1 MRLHRKQIIS
11 IIFVSILLVMVL
23 GLIIRTQE
31 EKAKC
36 SIKALDVAMS
46 LEQYEIIQSCAEI
59 RAPRAMALLAQL
71 YLQGKGVEQDHQK
84 AMELALRASKQ
95 DDMLGMSIVGRLYN
109 NGLGVTQNYDTAIE
123 WYKKAIELGSVDDMY
138 NISIAYANRD
148 LDGKNEI
155 YTKLAREWL
164 FNAANAG
171 QGEAMNR
178 IALYY
183 KKGRSGFAQDYSQAM
198 AWYKKAADAGDLSA
212 LVSVGDLYAS
222 GLGVEQDYEIAAE
235 WYLKAAEK
243 GYKVAQDLV
252 SSNPSPLGLELTK
265 ATIAEFKKRFPTH
278 IKSQYVNQYNGGT
291 MYLVE
296 GKYIELDGIVG
307 NVTFV
312 FNKQDLLEAVLMFFA
327 KRKFSSLKDSLDV
340 KYKKYI
346 NQYAAGNSA
355 IILENNFK
363 PFSYRNIDKK
373 FYFSSSIT
381 DFVTLIYETIPFLR
395 LVVEEDYRLDEEEK
409 KAMKHKEKLV
419 RDKL

>member
-11 IIFVSILLVMVL
+11 VSILLVMVL

-36 SIKALDVAMS
+36 SIKALDVAMG
-46 LEQYEIIQSCAEI
+46 LEQYEIIQSCTKI
-59 RAPRAMALLAQL
+59 GAPRAMSLLAQL
-71 YLQGKGVEQDHQK
+71 HMQGKGVEQDHKK
-84 AMELALRASKQ
+84 AMELALRASEQ
-95 DDMLGMSIVGRLYN
+95 DDMLGMSIIARLYN
-109 NGLGVTQNYDTAIE
+109 NGLGVTQSYDTAIE

-138 NISIAYANRD
+138 NISIAYANRSN
-148 LDGKNEI
+148 LDGNNDT
-155 YTKLAREWL
+155 YSKLAHEWL
-164 FNAANAG
+164 VNAANAG

-178 IALYY
+178 IASYY
-183 KKGRSGFAQDYSQAM
+183 QYGWNGFAQDYSQSM
-198 AWYKKAADAGDLSA
+198 VWYKKSADAGYIPA
-212 LVSVGDLYAS
+212 LVGIGDLYAS
-222 GLGVEQDYEIAAE
+222 GLGVEQDYEIATE

-243 GYKVAQDLV
+243 GNKVAQDLAQP
-252 SSNPSPLGLELTK
+252 NPSPLGLELTK
-265 ATIAEFKKRFPTH
+265 ATTSEFKKLFPIHT
-278 IKSQYVNQYNGGT
+278 KSQYINKYNGGT

-296 GKYIELDGIVG
+296 SKYVEIDGIVG
-307 NVTFV
+307 NVIFV

-409 KAMKHKEKLV
+409 KARRNKEKLV